1 MIIKISDVKII
12 LSACRVVY
20 IVDTCGELYSCDQ
33 SCVYM
38 YKTILTLG
46 RPKWVIRDPMS
57 QHFNKFM
64 RLNADNSFM
73 LRVFL
78 NCVYLLYYATC

>member
-1 MIIKISDVKII
+1 MYTTDNQMRYSDN
-12 LSACRVVY
+12 L
-20 IVDTCGELYSCDQ
+20 
-33 SCVYM
+33 
-38 YKTILTLG
+38 LTLG

-57 QHFNKFM
+57 QNFNKFM